1 MVVDNFSLTARDR
14 HCQSQRRKTLK
25 YYYFN
30 SDAKSLGYSP
40 HAQWIKYNLAFTA
53 GDYEEFGVQALG
65 KLNPWEIL
73 FMYVNGCGVVAA
85 GSVSDSWAGSSY
97 RGRDRLVYQNTEY
110 AEYRIPLTGSFRSST
125 IRLVEMICTRLLVG
139 LPHKRSK
146 LSQIITSGRASLMR

>member
-1 MVVDNFSLTARDR
+1 M
-14 HCQSQRRKTLK
+14 K

-85 GSVSDSWAGSSY
+85 GSVSDSWAGSSS
-97 RGRDRLVYQNTEY
+97 RGRDRLVYQDTEY
-110 AEYRIPLTGSFRSST
+110 AEYRIPVDWFLSIVNNPISRDDLHKIVGWTSAQGLQAIT
-125 IRLVEMICTRLLVG
+125 DNHIGARLLDEG
-139 LPHKRSK
+139 KKRIAK
-146 LSQIITSGRASLMR
+146 G